1 MGEAL
6 RTDLYELTMVGAY
19 HREGIA
25 DRRAVCEIFVR
36 KLPRRRSYLVVAGLE
51 IALRALE
58 SFRFDDEELDF
69 LASLPELEAAFLDPG
84 LRPFLRDL
92 RFRGDVWA
100 MPEGTIALAGEP
112 LLRVEAPLAQAQ
124 VVETLLLSILGHAT
138 TIASKAAKVVRAA
151 GDAAVIEFGA
161 RRAHPDAAVD
171 AARAAWIAGCA
182 GSSNLEAAKR
192 WGIPAF
198 GTASH
203 MYTMV
208 HDTELDA
215 FRSYVDTF
223 PTTSTLLIDTY
234 DTIEGAARA
243 IRAGGPGLAGV
254 RLDSGDLGALAFAV
268 RGMLDAAG
276 MDTTMIVASGD
287 LDEDSI
293 ASLRE
298 RGVPIDVYGVG
309 TKLTASSDAPALGVV
324 YKVVAIERRGEL
336 VPTAKF
342 SRDKVMWPGAKQ
354 VHRRVGGD
362 GILQRDVLAL
372 ADEPPPP
379 GTFPVLV
386 PVMRGGRRVGAEEP
400 LAVAKE
406 RAAASLR
413 ALPASLIRG
422 TPRGENPLGPRPTP
436 RLLALLDE
444 VHARV
449 TKGS

>member
-6 RTDLYELTMVGAY
+6 RTDLYELTMAAAY

-36 KLPRRRSYLVVAGLE
+36 KLPRRRSYLLVAGLE
-51 IALRALE
+51 LALRALE
-58 SFRFDDEELDF
+58 SFRFGEDDLDF
-69 LASLPELEAAFLDPG
+69 LASLPALETAFLDPTF
-84 LRPFLRDL
+84 RPFLEAL

-100 MPEGTIALAGEP
+100 MPEGTIALEGEP
-112 LLRVEAPLAQAQ
+112 LLRVEAPLVEAQ
-124 VVETLLLSILGHAT
+124 VVETVLLSLIGHST
-138 TIASKAAKVVRAA
+138 TVASKAARVV
-151 GDAAVIEFGA
+151 DAADGVAVVEFGA
-161 RRAHPDAAVD
+161 RRAHPEAAID

-182 GSSNLEAAKR
+182 GTSNLEAARR

-203 MYTMV
+203 MFTMV

-215 FRSYVDTF
+215 FRSYVDAF

-234 DTIEGAARA
+234 DTLEGAARA

-254 RLDSGDLGALAFAV
+254 RLDSGDLGALAREV
-268 RGMLDAAG
+268 RRMLDEGG
-276 MDTTMIVASGD
+276 MEDTKIVASGD
-287 LDEDSI
+287 LDEGSI

-298 RGVPIDVYGVG
+298 GGAPIDVFGVG
-309 TKLTASSDAPALGVV
+309 TKLTASTDAPALGVV
-324 YKVVAIERRGEL
+324 YKVVAIEKDGEL
-336 VPTAKF
+336 LPTAKF
-342 SRDKVMWPGAKQ
+342 SRGKVMWPGAKQ
-354 VHRRVGGD
+354 VHRRLDDD
-362 GILQRDVLAL
+362 GILEWDQLSL

-379 GTFPVLV
+379 GSSALLV
-386 PVMRGGRRVGAEEP
+386 PVMRGGRRVGPPEP
-400 LAVAKE
+400 IAVARE

-413 ALPASLIRG
+413 SLPESLIRG
-422 TPRGENPLGPRPTP
+422 VPRGERPAGPRPSA

-449 TKGS
+449 GGR